1 MATAEERLKILNMIA
16 EGKISAEDGSR
27 LLEALK
33 SGKKNGGEG
42 TDTGRARYLRVRITG
57 RDNKVKADIN
67 LPMSL
72 VDVGLRMGARF
83 SGDLEGLDVEDF
95 EEAIASGKVGKIM
108 EMHDENGEQVEI
120 FLE

>member
-27 LLEALK
+27 LLDALK
-33 SGKKNGGEG
+33 SGRKPRGEG
-42 TDTGRARYLRVRITG
+42 SASGRARYLRVRITG
-57 RDNKVKADIN
+57 HDNKVKADIN